1 MLEAALKALDSLD
14 KKDLGTCKTMSK
26 PPPGVDDIFGGV
38 MVLLAGINPN
48 IIVQKTGKVREKERN
63 WDASKKALLGN
74 VNAFLDELKEKEEKL
89 RNELV
94 ELEQIFGTKK
104 EQYLKILGA
113 IEALE
118 ALDPSVP
125 PVITPHPKE

>member
-1 MLEAALKALDSLD
+1 MQPDKMLE
-14 KKDLGTCKTMSK
+14 
-26 PPPGVDDIFGGV
+26 
-38 MVLLAGINPN
+38 
-48 IIVQKTGKVREKERN
+48 
-63 WDASKKALLGN
+63 
-74 VNAFLDELKEKEEKL
+74 ELKDKEEKL
-89 RNELV
+89 KEELI
-94 ELEQIFGTKK
+94 ELEQIFNAKK

>member
-1 MLEAALKALDSLD
+1 MEPDKMLE
-14 KKDLGTCKTMSK
+14 
-26 PPPGVDDIFGGV
+26 
-38 MVLLAGINPN
+38 
-48 IIVQKTGKVREKERN
+48 Q
-63 WDASKKALLGN
+63 
-74 VNAFLDELKEKEEKL
+74 LKEKEEKL

-94 ELEQIFGTKK
+94 ELEQMFGAKK

-118 ALDPSVP
+118 ALDQSVP

>member
-1 MLEAALKALDSLD
+1 MLNELNLKKQTLED
-14 KKDLGTCKTMSK
+14 
-26 PPPGVDDIFGGV
+26 
-38 MVLLAGINPN
+38 
-48 IIVQKTGKVREKERN
+48 Q
-63 WDASKKALLGN
+63 
-74 VNAFLDELKEKEEKL
+74 
-89 RNELV
+89 LV
-94 ELEQIFGTKK
+94 ELEKTFNQKK